1 MKKKLPK
8 AMLLL
13 MFLVSFA
20 AMGQKAQTKSWQE
33 MMKDKNARLSDI
45 QKAFYADPEN
55 PFGPQM
61 KSARKET
68 GEKDEDEG
76 GGWELFKRYE
86 AFAAPRT
93 FPSGDRSLLA
103 RTPYEY
109 QKYLNER
116 AQLKQSINPALQANT
131 WTYFNPSG
139 VPQGGGAGRVNC
151 ITIDPANSSNLWL
164 GAPDGGLWKSVNGG
178 GSWTTSTDLFT
189 DLGVSD
195 IAISPASSL
204 VIYAATGDRDG
215 YNSGGAHV
223 YTYGIMKSTD
233 GGTTWANVFAQ
244 VVSSGNM
251 ISRILIDPSNT
262 QNIYASGSF
271 GIVKSTN
278 GGTSWASVLSNG
290 ETIWSM
296 EFKPGTSS
304 TIYASGQNF
313 YVSTNSGTT
322 WPQVTSVLPG
332 GVFRMSVGVS
342 KANANYVYVLAAD
355 AAGSSLSGV
364 YQSVNSGVSF
374 TQKTAG
380 SPNLMGFQ
388 QDGSDAAGQSF
399 YTLSIG
405 VSPTNVNEIMVGGV
419 NLWRST
425 DGGSTWGSGSVS
437 YWAANHTAA
446 NYVHADIHHI
456 LYLNG
461 TTVLVGCDGG
471 IFHTTNSTSNW
482 SDLSSNLQIGQLY
495 GLGMSTTSPSVVL
508 SGWQDNGT
516 NLMTTA
522 TSWSSPLGGDGMKCF
537 IDYSNAQKMYGEQ
550 YNASFNSST
559 NGGLSWNS
567 IGPNTTESSAW
578 ATPWKQDPTTPAT
591 IYGGLTNLWKS
602 TNSGGSWTQLGTN
615 PDQTTYM
622 DEFAVAPSNSQIIFV
637 TKSTGIY
644 KSVNGG
650 STWSTIS
657 GLPSTDAA
665 TYIAFCPTNP
675 NIVYITYS
683 GYTAGSK
690 VFVTS
695 DGGATWTN
703 YSTGL
708 PNLPADC
715 ITYQKNAHGA
725 VYVGMDVGVYYRDS
739 TLTSWQPYSN
749 GLPNVIVNQME
760 IYYPTGKIRA
770 ATYGRGIWEIPVY
783 TPAALSAPTAN
794 FTASNTAV
802 CAGKSVNFTD
812 NSTGSPTSWSWTFP
826 GGTPGSS
833 VLASPTGIVFASS
846 GTYTV
851 SMTAT
856 NSIGNNTHTQ
866 VITVNA
872 NPAVTSSASVPA
884 FCNGK
889 TSSLSA
895 LGANTYSWSPSTGLS
910 GTTGTPVT
918 ASPASS
924 VTYTV
929 TGTNAAGCTSTSL
942 VALTVHANPAIPVVT
957 EAGHLLSTSATG
969 VTYQWYLNGTLIP
982 GATSQTYTGTT
993 FPANYTVV
1001 VTNPSGCSATSV
1013 LFAATGIQEE
1023 ALTNSLSVFP
1033 NPNSGVFEMNFS
1045 SAAPADYVLNVYNAI
1060 GKRVLQQTLS
1070 NLNGNCHKTIELTGY
1085 GSGIYMLSLSNA
1097 SQTAIRKIVIY

>member
-1 MKKKLPK
+1 MAQKVQDRPWQAMMQDPK
-8 AMLLL
+8 ASLY
-13 MFLVSFA
+13 
-20 AMGQKAQTKSWQE
+20 
-33 MMKDKNARLSDI
+33 DI

-55 PFGPQM
+55 PFNKKNKAG
-61 KSARKET
+61 KE
-68 GEKDEDEG
+68 EEEEN
-76 GGWELFKRYE
+76 GGWESFKRYE
-86 AFAAPRT
+86 AFAAPRV
-93 FPSGDRSLLA
+93 FPTGDRTQLS

-109 QKYLNER
+109 QKYLDER
-116 AQLKQSINPALQANT
+116 AKQKQGTNPSLLANT

-139 VPQGGGAGRVNC
+139 VPSGGGAGRVNC
-151 ITIDPANSSNLWL
+151 ITIDPANPSNLWL

-178 GSWTTSTDLFT
+178 AAWTTSTDLFT

-195 IAISPASSL
+195 LAISPASSL
-204 VIYAATGDRDG
+204 VMYAATGDRDG

-233 GGTTWANVFAQ
+233 GGTTWTNVFAQ

-278 GGTSWASVLSNG
+278 GGTTWSSVLASVG
-290 ETIWSM
+290 TIWSM

-304 TIYASGQNF
+304 TIYAAGQSF
-313 YVSTNSGTT
+313 YVSTNSGTS
-322 WPQVTSVLPG
+322 WPVVTSVLPNG
-332 GVFRMSVGVS
+332 PFRMSIGVS
-342 KANANYVYVLAAD
+342 KANANYVYILAAD
-355 AAGSSLSGV
+355 AAGTSLSGV
-364 YQSVNSGVSF
+364 YQSTNSGVSF
-374 TQKTAG
+374 TQQTG
-380 SPNLMGFQ
+380 SSPNLMGFQ
-388 QDGSDAAGQSF
+388 TDGSDAAGQSF

-437 YWAANHTAA
+437 YWAANHTSS

-461 TTVLVGCDGG
+461 TTVLIGCDGG
-471 IFHTTNSTSNW
+471 IFHTTNSTANW

-495 GLGMSTTSPSVVL
+495 GLGMSTSKPNTVL

-516 NLMTTA
+516 NLMTTT
-522 TSWSSPLGGDGMKCF
+522 TSWNSPLGGDGMKCF
-537 IDYSNAQKMYGEQ
+537 IDYSNDLNMYGEQ

-559 NGGLSWNS
+559 DGGVNWNS
-567 IGPNTTESSAW
+567 IGPNTTETSAW
-578 ATPWKQDPTTPAT
+578 ATPWKQDPTKPAT
-591 IYGGLTNLWKS
+591 IYGGLTNLWS
-602 TNSGGSWTQLGTN
+602 SPDNGNTWSQLGSN

-622 DEFAVAPSNSQIIFV
+622 DEFAVAPTNSQIIFV

-644 KSVNGG
+644 KTIDGG
-650 STWSTIS
+650 NNWTTVS
-657 GLPSTDAA
+657 GLPNTDAA
-665 TYIAFCPTNP
+665 TYIAFCPTNA

-690 VFVTS
+690 VFVTTN
-695 DGGATWTN
+695 GGTTWTN

-725 VYVGMDVGVYYRDS
+725 VYIGMDVGVYYRDS
-739 TLTSWQPYSN
+739 TLSSWQPYSN

-783 TPAALSAPTAN
+783 TPPAVTAPTAL
-794 FTASNTAV
+794 FTASSTAI
-802 CAGKSVNFTD
+802 CAGKAINFTD
-812 NSTGSPTSWSWTFP
+812 NSTGSPSSWSWTFP
-826 GGTPGSS
+826 GGTPSS
-833 VLASPTGIVFASS
+833 STAASPSGIVFAAA
-846 GTYTV
+846 GTFTI

-872 NPAVTSSASVPA
+872 NPTVTSSETVSSI
-884 FCNGK
+884 CNGAS
-889 TSSLSA
+889 SSLSA
-895 LGANTYSWSPSTGLS
+895 LGASTYSWSPS
-910 GTTGTPVT
+910 GTLNTPIGTPVT
-918 ASPASS
+918 ANPAATT
-924 VTYTV
+924 TYTV
-929 TGTNAAGCTSTSL
+929 TGTNASGCTNTS
-942 VALTVHANPAIPVVT
+942 VITLTVHAKPAVPVVT
-957 EAGHLLSTSATG
+957 EVGHLLSTSITG

-982 GATSQTYTGTT
+982 GATNQTYTGTT
-993 FPANYTVV
+993 FPGNYSVV
-1001 VTNPSGCSATSV
+1001 VMNPSGCTATSAS
-1013 LFAATGIQEE
+1013 FAATGIHDYTS
-1023 ALTNSLSVFP
+1023 ATSFTIFP
-1033 NPNSGVFEMNFS
+1033 NPNGGIFEVDLNVIEPSG
-1045 SAAPADYVLNVYNAI
+1045 YKLNVYNAI
-1060 GKRVLQQTLS
+1060 GKLVLTESIPSFNGSYHQTIDLS
-1070 NLNGNCHKTIELTGY
+1070 GF
-1085 GSGIYMLSLSNA
+1085 GSGIYMISISN
-1097 SQTAIRKIVIY
+1097 SDQVTVKKVVVL